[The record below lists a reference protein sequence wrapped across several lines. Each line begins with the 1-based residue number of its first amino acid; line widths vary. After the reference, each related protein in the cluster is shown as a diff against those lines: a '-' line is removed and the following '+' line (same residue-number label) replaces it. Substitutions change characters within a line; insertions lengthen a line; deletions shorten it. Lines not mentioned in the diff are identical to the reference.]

1 MTGGS
6 KELIFAPGSET
17 AAIEEDGNA
26 TVLHIPM
33 PLILGPARERIFRGE
48 SVRKVG
54 DFHLVDG
61 GGFLAGACVAP
72 ATLGPREAAA
82 YLYDAL
88 FAIIGGRP
96 LCRIWN
102 YVPRI
107 NDCDSGE
114 ENYREFN
121 AGRLDAFLRHYG
133 EEFRPRLPA
142 ASALG
147 TKGGAMAIAFLAGTD
162 VPEHFENPEQ
172 VPACDYP
179 RDYGLQPPAF
189 SRGTRVTSP
198 LGTRWFLAGTASIK
212 GHLSLG
218 ENCAEQMATTLDNI
232 AIMERAM
239 ALPAGVESRWKVF
252 VRNLAD
258 FEQCRRLFAEARPAS
273 IQDTMFLH
281 ADICRS
287 SLLLEVEAVYS
298 SIRA

>member
-1 MTGGS
+1 
-6 KELIFAPGSET
+6 
-17 AAIEEDGNA
+17 
-26 TVLHIPM
+26 M
-33 PLILGPARERIFRGE
+33 PLISGPVRERIFRGE
-48 SVRKVG
+48 TSRKCG
-54 DFHLVDG
+54 PFHLVEG

-72 ATLGPREAAA
+72 EELGPREAAA
-82 YLYDAL
+82 YLYDAV
-88 FAIIGGRP
+88 FEIIGGRP

-121 AGRLDAFLRHYG
+121 AGRLDAFVRRYG
-133 EEFRPRLPA
+133 AEFRPRLPA

-147 TKGGAMAIAFLAGTD
+147 TKRGAMAIAFLAGT
-162 VPEHFENPEQ
+162 VTPEHFENPEQ

-179 RDYGLQPPAF
+179 EDYGPQPPAF

-198 LGTRWFLAGTASIK
+198 LGMRWFLAGTASIK

-218 ENCAEQMATTLDNI
+218 GTCAEQMATTLDNI

-239 ALPAGVESRWKVF
+239 ALPADVESRWKVF
-252 VRNLAD
+252 VRNAAD
-258 FEQCRRLFAEARPAS
+258 VEQCMRLFAEAKPAAVR
-273 IQDTMFLH
+273 DAMFLH

-287 SLLLEVEAVYS
+287 SLLLEIEAVYS
-298 SIRA
+298 SIRS

>member
-133 EEFRPRLPA
+133 EEFRPVFLRHLRSERRAARWRLRFLPA
-142 ASALG
+142 QMCPNTLRTRSRCRR
-147 TKGGAMAIAFLAGTD
+147 AII
-162 VPEHFENPEQ
+162 
-172 VPACDYP
+172 
-179 RDYGLQPPAF
+179 
-189 SRGTRVTSP
+189 RGTTVCSLRHF
-198 LGTRWFLAGTASIK
+198 RAGH
-212 GHLSLG
+212 G
-218 ENCAEQMATTLDNI
+218 
-232 AIMERAM
+232 
-239 ALPAGVESRWKVF
+239 
-252 VRNLAD
+252 
-258 FEQCRRLFAEARPAS
+258 
-273 IQDTMFLH
+273 
-281 ADICRS
+281 
-287 SLLLEVEAVYS
+287 
-298 SIRA
+298 

>member
-1 MTGGS
+1 MTGGT
-6 KELIFAPGSET
+6 KELIFAPGAES
-17 AAIEEDGNA
+17 AVIEEQGDA
-26 TVLHIPM
+26 TILHVPM
-33 PLILGPARERIFRGE
+33 PLISGPARERIFRGE
-48 SVRKVG
+48 SVRKAG
-54 DFHLVDG
+54 DFHLVEG
-61 GGFLAGACVAP
+61 GRFLAGACVAP

-82 YLYDAL
+82 HLYDAL
-88 FAIIGGRP
+88 FRAIDGRP

-107 NDCDSGE
+107 NDCDFGE

-121 AGRLDAFLRHYG
+121 AGRLDAFVRHYG

-147 TKGGAMAIAFLAGTD
+147 TKTGGMAVAFLAGTEM
-162 VPEHFENPEQ
+162 PEHFENPEQ

-179 RDYGLQPPAF
+179 EDYGPQPPAF
-189 SRGTRVTSP
+189 SRGTRVASP
-198 LGTRWFLAGTASIK
+198 LGMRWFLAGTASIK

-218 ENCAEQMATTLDNI
+218 GTCAEQMATTLDNI

-252 VRNLAD
+252 VRNAAD
-258 FEQCRRLFAEARPAS
+258 VEQCKRLFAEARPAAML
-273 IQDTMFLH
+273 DTMFLH

-287 SLLLEVEAVYS
+287 SLLLEIEAVYS